1 MQLTAPPT
9 SKTLQR
15 VGVVVSILPCLLL
28 LMSAGMKLSHGPEI
42 VEGFKHLGYPESLIL
57 PLGVVELL
65 ATLLYLVP
73 QTAALGAVLLTGY
86 IGGAVAT
93 HARLEEPV
101 WTAVGLGVAVWLGLY
116 LRDGRVRLLLPLR
129 R

>member
-1 MQLTAPPT
+1 M
-9 SKTLQR
+9 QR

-28 LMSAGMKLSHGPEI
+28 LMSAGMKLSAGPEM
-42 VEGFKHLGYPESLIL
+42 VEGFKHMGWPASLMV

-65 ATLLYLVP
+65 ATLLYLIP
-73 QTAALGAVLLTGY
+73 QTATLGAVLLTGY
-86 IGGAVAT
+86 LGGAVAT

-101 WTAVGLGVAVWLGLY
+101 WTAVGLGVVLWLGLY
-116 LRDGRVRLLLPLR
+116 LRDGRIRLVLPLR